1 MVAFSFQKQFAE
13 PIIAGTKRQTI
24 RARAR
29 AKPGDRL
36 QLYTGMRTKAC
47 RKIGDAVCRA
57 IYPIILTIPDHH
69 IRIEQSPRAI
79 QYTSILQ
86 AEAFARMDGFADWA
100 AMAAFFAK
108 HYPGVEVFEG
118 VLHLWRDFTPAT
130 ISDTKSRATAAA
142 ASTAAAAKRRKG

>member
-47 RKIGDAVCRA
+47 RKIGDAICHAVR
-57 IYPIILTIPDHH
+57 P
-69 IRIEQSPRAI
+69 IRIVPLAAGGGFQIGDEEPQVI
-79 QYTSILQ
+79 GWELN
-86 AEAFARMDGFADWA
+86 AFARADGFADWA
-100 AMAAFFAK
+100 ALAAFFAK
-108 HYPGVEVFEG
+108 HHPGVETFEG
-118 VLHLWRDFTPAT
+118 CLTIWRDFTPAT
-130 ISDTKSRATAAA
+130 ILPAKSCATAAA
-142 ASTAAAAKRRKG
+142 PAARRRAK